1 VRHIVRLLLLLMATG
16 AAAAQDP
23 QQQPPDIQQPE
34 QQQIEEFLRTR
45 AENGE
50 SHASGARPELGPVV
64 LDVAKNPDGTVSL
77 VTVYGGGWG
86 HNLGMSQ
93 YGAHGRGRQGRTFIE
108 ILKAYYTG
116 VDVGSHPIDIGS
128 QPGSGPPTL
137 RQEFVAL
144 TQAGSKGPRTS

>member
-1 VRHIVRLLLLLMATG
+1 MRHIVRLRLLLMATG

-86 HNLGMSQ
+86 HNLGMSAARTVEA
-93 YGAHGRGRQGRTFIE
+93 GKAGRSSR
-108 ILKAYYTG
+108 
-116 VDVGSHPIDIGS
+116 S
-128 QPGSGPPTL
+128 
-137 RQEFVAL
+137 
-144 TQAGSKGPRTS
+144 